1 MVLSLLQVC
10 NLLSSIAMV
19 LIRGSPVLRDVLEI
33 CVCVCGGVFYGCPV
47 VKSLSWHLV
56 SGESGGWMSNIQVS
70 LESQITVSCTADF

>member
-1 MVLSLLQVC
+1 M
-10 NLLSSIAMV
+10 
-19 LIRGSPVLRDVLEI
+19 
-33 CVCVCGGVFYGCPV
+33 CVCGGGVFYGCPV